1 MYWHI
6 VETIFFDTGRRR
18 AWCCWEVT
26 GFTFLIELFC
36 GISVWLTCWSGGPSA
51 PARDLL
57 DSWGIM
63 GVLYSQPRSVFW
75 DLSALTLTNTNTDY
89 VCAMR
94 GSWVSC
100 CVTAE
105 QSRASFATQQIL
117 LIHSTGTCWV
127 GTVPGTGTRSQR
139 DWDNR
144 GHRIIHL
151 IVVRLCLLLVKA
163 IMVLSNACSLFLETA
178 EIWCL
183 ESATGR

>member
-51 PARDLL
+51 PTRDLL

-151 IVVRLCLLLVKA
+151 IVVRLCLLVVKA